1 MENENQKDIQEEKVV
16 EQEKREQPKEVKIA
30 EPIKETS
37 NKEEKP
43 ENKKGLC
50 IAAMVLGIVS
60 IVLCCLYGISIIC
73 GILAIIF
80 GIIGLKS
87 VGRGMAIS
95 GIITGAIG
103 IFISIT
109 IFVLLFIVGFS
120 AALYDNGILENTTPN
135 RYNSRYKSDIYEFD

>member
-1 MENENQKDIQEEKVV
+1 MI
-16 EQEKREQPKEVKIA
+16 
-30 EPIKETS
+30 
-37 NKEEKP
+37 
-43 ENKKGLC
+43 
-50 IAAMVLGIVS
+50 LGIVS
-60 IVLCCLYGISIIC
+60 IVLCCAYGISIIC

-120 AALYDNGILENTTPN
+120 AALYDNGILENVTPN
-135 RYNSRYKSDIYEFD
+135 RYNSRYNSSIYD